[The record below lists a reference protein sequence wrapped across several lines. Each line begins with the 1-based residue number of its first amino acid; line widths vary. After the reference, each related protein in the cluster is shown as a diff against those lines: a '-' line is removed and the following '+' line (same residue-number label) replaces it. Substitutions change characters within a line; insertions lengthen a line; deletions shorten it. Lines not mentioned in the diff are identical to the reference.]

1 VIDRLAAAHRVIQ
14 ALTSERTWS
23 RHQVLAGPCKVPA
36 KPGIYGWYLRDL
48 PAALPLDRC
57 VHRDG
62 LSLLYVGIAPK
73 KASSASTLRKRI
85 VDNHFNARRG
95 LSTLRLTLAL
105 LLGFE
110 TRHTPGGKVVPTPPS
125 QAQLS
130 MWMNDHAF
138 VVWTTAK
145 APWMLEK
152 LVISRLQPPLNLA
165 GNRANPFYPCLKAL
179 RQAARAGRCGSA

>member
-1 VIDRLAAAHRVIQ
+1 VIDRLAAAHQVIQ
-14 ALTSERTWS
+14 ALTSERPWS
-23 RHQVLAGPCKVPA
+23 RHEVLAGPCKVPA

-110 TRHTPGGKVVPTPPS
+110 TRHTPGRAHPAKPS
-125 QAQLS
+125 A
-130 MWMNDHAF
+130 AF
-138 VVWTTAK
+138 DVDEQPRICGLHDSQGT
-145 APWMLEK
+145 WMLEK
-152 LVISRLQPPLNLA
+152 LMISRLQPPLNLA

-179 RQAARAGRCGSA
+179 RQAA